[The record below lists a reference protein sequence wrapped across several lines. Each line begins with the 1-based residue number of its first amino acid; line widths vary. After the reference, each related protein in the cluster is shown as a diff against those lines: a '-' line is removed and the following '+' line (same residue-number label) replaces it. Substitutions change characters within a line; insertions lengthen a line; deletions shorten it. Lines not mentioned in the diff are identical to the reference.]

1 MKVGIIGLG
10 RIGQVHLESLSNIS
24 EVEIVFVSDID
35 ETLCMETSKKYNILK
50 YSLNYED
57 LVSDL
62 EVQAVWVCSPSN
74 LHFTHVS
81 ACLSNNK
88 LVFCEKPLEIDDEK
102 IKTLINKYPNINKR
116 LMVGFNRRFD
126 PNFSFVKDNIHKIGK
141 PTILKITSRDPQP
154 PSIDY
159 IKSSGGIFMDMTIHD
174 FDMASFLVGAKPI
187 SIFATGSVNYD
198 PQFIGIDID
207 TTLITIKFENGVICN
222 IDNSRKCTY
231 GYDQR
236 LEFLG
241 DQGMLS
247 ADNVKNHHASLF
259 NSSGLQSSLCKD
271 FFIDRYTQA
280 YFIENQSFVHCAQ
293 NNNEFPVTAEDA
305 LNALKFAQAA
315 NLSLK
320 QNKVIN
326 LND

>member
-1 MKVGIIGLG
+1 
-10 RIGQVHLESLSNIS
+10 
-24 EVEIVFVSDID
+24 
-35 ETLCMETSKKYNILK
+35 
-50 YSLNYED
+50 
-57 LVSDL
+57 
-62 EVQAVWVCSPSN
+62 
-74 LHFTHVS
+74 
-81 ACLSNNK
+81 
-88 LVFCEKPLEIDDEK
+88 
-102 IKTLINKYPNINKR
+102 
-116 LMVGFNRRFD
+116 
-126 PNFSFVKDNIHKIGK
+126 
-141 PTILKITSRDPQP
+141 
-154 PSIDY
+154 
-159 IKSSGGIFMDMTIHD
+159 
-174 FDMASFLVGAKPI
+174 MASFLVGAKPI

-198 PQFIGIDID
+198 SQFIGIDID
-207 TTLITIKFENGVICN
+207 TALVTIKFENGVICN

-320 QNKVIN
+320 HNKVIH

>member
-1 MKVGIIGLG
+1 
-10 RIGQVHLESLSNIS
+10 
-24 EVEIVFVSDID
+24 
-35 ETLCMETSKKYNILK
+35 
-50 YSLNYED
+50 
-57 LVSDL
+57 
-62 EVQAVWVCSPSN
+62 
-74 LHFTHVS
+74 
-81 ACLSNNK
+81 
-88 LVFCEKPLEIDDEK
+88 
-102 IKTLINKYPNINKR
+102 
-116 LMVGFNRRFD
+116 
-126 PNFSFVKDNIHKIGK
+126 
-141 PTILKITSRDPQP
+141 
-154 PSIDY
+154 
-159 IKSSGGIFMDMTIHD
+159 
-174 FDMASFLVGAKPI
+174 
-187 SIFATGSVNYD
+187 
-198 PQFIGIDID
+198 
-207 TTLITIKFENGVICN
+207 GVICN

-280 YFIENQSFVHCAQ
+280 YFIENQSFVDCAQ

-305 LNALKFAQAA
+305 LNALKFAQVA

-320 QNKVIN
+320 QNKVIH

>member
-305 LNALKFAQAA
+305 LNALKFAQVA

-320 QNKVIN
+320 QNKVIH

>member
-62 EVQAVWVCSPSN
+62 EVQPVWVCSPSN

-126 PNFSFVKDNIHKIGK
+126 PNFSFVKNNIHKIGK

-198 PQFIGIDID
+198 SQFIGIDID
-207 TTLITIKFENGVICN
+207 TALVTIKYENGVICN

-241 DQGMLS
+241 DQGLLS

-280 YFIENQSFVHCAQ
+280 YFIENQSFVDCAQ

-305 LNALKFAQAA
+305 LNALKFAQVA

-320 QNKVIN
+320 QNKVIH

>member
-10 RIGQVHLESLSNIS
+10 RIGQVHLESLSNIN

-35 ETLCMETSKKYNILK
+35 ETLCMETSKNYNILR
-50 YSLNYED
+50 YSLKYED
-57 LVSDL
+57 LVSDP

-74 LHFTHVS
+74 LHYTHVS
-81 ACLSNNK
+81 TCLSNNK

-126 PNFSFVKDNIHKIGK
+126 PNFSFVKNNIHKIGK

-198 PQFIGIDID
+198 SQFIGIDID
-207 TTLITIKFENGVICN
+207 TALVTIKFENGVICN

-280 YFIENQSFVHCAQ
+280 YFIENQSFVDCAQ

-320 QNKVIN
+320 HNKVIH

>member
-88 LVFCEKPLEIDDEK
+88 LVFCEKPLEIDIEK
-102 IKTLINKYPNINKR
+102 IKTIINKYPDINKR

-126 PNFSFVKDNIHKIGK
+126 PNFSFVKDNIQKIGK

-198 PQFIGIDID
+198 SQFIGIDID
-207 TTLITIKFENGVICN
+207 TALVTIKYENGVICN

-305 LNALKFAQAA
+305 LNALKFAQVA

-320 QNKVIN
+320 QNKVIH